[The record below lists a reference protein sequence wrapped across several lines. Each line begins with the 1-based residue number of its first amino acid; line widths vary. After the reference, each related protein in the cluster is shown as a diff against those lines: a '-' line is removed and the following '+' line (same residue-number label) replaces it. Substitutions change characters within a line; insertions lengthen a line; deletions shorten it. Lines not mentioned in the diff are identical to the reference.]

1 MDINSIDTSKEY
13 TFEEVKKELEEAK
26 EVIVTS
32 KETSNSYIAEII
44 KGEVTLKYYNSAL
57 DSWRKSDDVWVR
69 EIFNNWYITKQK
81 SERV

>member
-69 EIFNNWYITKQK
+69 EIFNNWYITKQ
-81 SERV
+81 